1 MTLASFT
8 WSDLAD
14 LALAIFLI
22 VVGLAL
28 GYAFWRLGDTFV
40 KLSSLIRGTEKEL
53 VPVIGKVGGTVDR
66 VNAQLDKVDQMTD
79 SAADAVA
86 SVDGA
91 VRKVTRAVTRPV
103 EKLAGL
109 AAGVSHG
116 ASAFRSQHD
125 WRMAVEEGKEAA
137 ARRERDLEEE
147 LAGDEPGAAS

>member
-53 VPVIGKVGGTVDR
+53 VPVIGKIGGTVDR
-66 VNAQLDKVDQMTD
+66 MNAQLDKVDQMTD

-125 WRMAVEEGKEAA
+125 WRMAVEEAKEAA

-147 LAGDEPGAAS
+147 LAGDEPDTAS